1 MVSTGSNSSVHEAD
15 VAAPRADIVVALAS
29 DNDVRTIGAVARA
42 LRDGLARYFESSA
55 VRFVLA
61 DAGSTDGT
69 REAARAVV
77 APSAL
82 VDVEYKRGAGLGEVP
97 YHGHSGRVTALRAI
111 LEMAQSLGAKA
122 CAVVDAGLRT
132 VEPVWVERLFAPV
145 LTDGFD
151 YVSPY
156 YVRHVNE
163 GAITK
168 GIVYPVF
175 RALYGGRLRQPAA
188 SEFACSGRLVEHY
201 LAQDFWDVEQAPA
214 GIDLWL
220 AMAAVS
226 GEFRT
231 CEAALGTRGAASR
244 GTPADLSTT
253 LAQVVGA
260 LFADLEHNVDVWQR
274 VRGSAAIPIFGAVP
288 EIGPAAPPLNV
299 DGLLDSFRL
308 GYRELREVWTW
319 VLPPRTIVE
328 LRKLTEMASD
338 RFRFDDQLW
347 ATIVYDFALG
357 YSLRV
362 MPRDH
367 LLRSLT
373 PLYTG
378 WLASFVLQMKGA
390 TLAQVEERV
399 EQVCQGF
406 ESEKRYLISR
416 WRWPE
421 RLR

>member
-1 MVSTGSNSSVHEAD
+1 MASTGLSSNVQEAD
-15 VAAPRADIVVALAS
+15 AAASPAEIVVALTS
-29 DNDVRTIGAVARA
+29 RNDVRTIGAVAGA
-42 LRDGLARYFESSA
+42 LRDGLARYFGSSA

-69 REAARAVV
+69 REAARQVLGS
-77 APSAL
+77 SAL
-82 VDVEYKRGAGLGEVP
+82 VEVEYDRGAGFGELP
-97 YHGHSGRVTALRAI
+97 YHGHPGRVAALRAI
-111 LEMAQSLGAKA
+111 LQTAQRLSARA
-122 CAVVDAGLRT
+122 CAVVDAGLHT
-132 VEPVWVERLFAPV
+132 VGPEWIERLIAPV

-168 GIVYPVF
+168 GIVYPMF
-175 RALYGGRLRQPAA
+175 RALYGVRLRQPAA
-188 SEFACSGRLVEHY
+188 SEFGCSGRMVAHY
-201 LAQDFWDVEQAPA
+201 LEQDFWDVEQAPV

-220 AMAAVS
+220 ATAAAC
-226 GEFRT
+226 GAFRT
-231 CEAALGTRGAASR
+231 CEAVLGPRGPASR
-244 GTPADLSTT
+244 GAPADLSTT
-253 LAQVVGA
+253 LAQVAGA
-260 LFADLEHNVDVWQR
+260 LFADMEHRVDVWQR
-274 VRGSAAIPIFGAVP
+274 VRGSAAIPLFGTVP
-288 EIGPAAPPLNV
+288 ATGLEAPPLNV
-299 DGLLDSFRL
+299 DGLIQSFRL
-308 GYRELREVWTW
+308 GYRELREIWTW
-319 VLPPRTIVE
+319 VLPPRTIVD
-328 LRKLTEMASD
+328 LRRLTETPPD
-338 RFRFDDQLW
+338 RFRFDDRLW

-373 PLYTG
+373 PLYSG
-378 WLASFVLQMKGA
+378 WLASFVLQMRSA
-390 TLAQVEERV
+390 SLAQIEERV
-399 EQVCQGF
+399 EQVCLGF